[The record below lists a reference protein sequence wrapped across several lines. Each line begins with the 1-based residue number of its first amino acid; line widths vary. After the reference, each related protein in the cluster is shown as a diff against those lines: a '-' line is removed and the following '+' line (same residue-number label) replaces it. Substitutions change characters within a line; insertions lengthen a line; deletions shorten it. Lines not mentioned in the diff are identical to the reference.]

1 MTFDPNPN
9 SAEPSGAAAPAS
21 THKPDPKN
29 KIIDALMDLAAERR
43 FDDISISQIAERA
56 GVSLADFRD
65 HFPSKGA
72 ILAAFSKRI
81 DRKVLQLTGDD
92 LAGEAAK
99 DRLFD
104 VLMRRLDA
112 LAPYKLALE
121 GIAEWARREP
131 LAAAALNTVALNSMR
146 FMLESA
152 GIEHEGTVG
161 AIKLQGLVIAWTRI
175 LDSWFRDEDPGLA
188 KTMAVLD
195 RELTRGGHVVR
206 RVEDLDRLA
215 SPFRSLARA
224 LMQGRPRM
232 PGRTR
237 ERWRSEDM
245 DPAAEI

>member
-9 SAEPSGAAAPAS
+9 SAEPSSAAASPKA
-21 THKPDPKN
+21 DAKN
-29 KIIDALMDLAAERR
+29 KIVDALMDLAAERR

-72 ILAAFSKRI
+72 ILSAFSKRI
-81 DRKVLQLTGDD
+81 DRKVLELSGDD

-131 LAAAALNTVALNSMR
+131 LAAAALNCAST
-146 FMLESA
+146 
-152 GIEHEGTVG
+152 
-161 AIKLQGLVIAWTRI
+161 
-175 LDSWFRDEDPGLA
+175 
-188 KTMAVLD
+188 AVPPS
-195 RELTRGGHVVR
+195 GR
-206 RVEDLDRLA
+206 R
-215 SPFRSLARA
+215 ARA
-224 LMQGRPRM
+224 
-232 PGRTR
+232 
-237 ERWRSEDM
+237 
-245 DPAAEI
+245 